1 MKPLYSIC
9 FLVLIALLINKRKS
23 ENQEKVFKCG
33 SQKEKIE
40 PRLVKE
46 STIKRQSHL
55 KRKLNN
61 KNGFR
66 DINIVLDYKNI
77 ESEIDLNSL
86 NQYKNLIIN
95 SMNKAAQ
102 TIKKLIQINSSDC
115 FDFGEDFIDQNG
127 FKYWD
132 KERFGITNKKPNFTT
147 CDFDID
153 LLIFTRFFNETEM
166 ENNNETTY
174 SSEVLYR
181 KTIDKR
187 PIVGAIYLNKDTNLS
202 LKNSDKLLDFIFIHS
217 ITHILGFSSYYHS
230 YFNYSFTSKDI
241 YGNSRK
247 YINSTKVVQFAKKYF
262 NCNYIKGVELED
274 ADSVSG
280 MHWESRILLGEYMN
294 SIYLEEQVISEF
306 TLSFLDDLGYYKI
319 NYYTGGLMGYGKHK
333 GCKFVQE
340 KCIINRD
347 IDPYFEN
354 EFYIS
359 INNQNMDPSC
369 SSGRQSRTYF
379 AFWTKSYIPY
389 YYDYFGINVGGLE
402 QADYC
407 LVPRKLYA
415 EQKDGYYVG
424 NCNFG
429 FGGYGTEIPYKEGSK
444 ETFYKSGE
452 IEEITGEKYSDHSFC
467 YQSSL
472 TKNNET
478 KFNEFSKVVR
488 AVCYETFCSSKSL
501 TIKIHDNYV
510 VCPRAGGNIVV
521 KGFGG
526 FLMCPDYNLICSGTV
541 LCNDLFDCVKKNST
555 AKSDSFSYD
564 YMIKTSQSIEKA
576 LEGNFDNE
584 TNYELSDDGKCIKNC
599 KQCSERKCIECRN
612 NYGLVGNKEN
622 EDELTCVN
630 ISLLGNYYVGN
641 NSIYY
646 KCSNNCLRCY
656 DDMNCYIC
664 ENNYGIVHY
673 NSVHNDSHGSIFK
686 SGFLCKDLNELNIG
700 YYKVNSNHFSWWRI
714 FPTEVYYKCINYCE
728 ICSNDTYCIKC
739 RDQFEYNNII
749 NECYIPNCEKYD
761 LNGTCEKC
769 IENYAFK
776 EEEKNI
782 CTNKNNF
789 IDGTYYTKD
798 GGIRYYSCN
807 GEGENHIKN
816 CYKCDYNED
825 NNLAKLY
832 CKECING
839 FTLIED
845 KEINKCYDKKELNN
859 QYFSLNSTHMKNCSN
874 EINGC
879 LECENKEKCIKCK
892 EGFYSLNNNGKKCA
906 NKNQINPIDEYYFDE
921 NNRAYYFCN
930 TSISNCKKCVNNNT
944 CSLCNDGFCSL
955 NGNKKKCTKISILGN
970 NYYQDPKDPSNY
982 QPCSNID
989 LNCLNC
995 SSFDTCINCIEGYKI
1010 NIEQN
1015 ECMEIIR
1022 TQKKD
1027 SSNSI
1032 SGGIIAVIIGG
1043 GAVVLGSIIMI
1054 IICACRNREKK
1065 MMEKD
1070 PEQTDSSVD
1079 QINNNINCRFQTNNG
1094 NITNIPIECDKTM
1107 NELLFYYLKHI
1118 GKSELFN
1125 NPGITFVFNNNIIDF
1140 NCPKKV
1146 IDYFGNCVQPLIY
1159 VHDDNNVIG
1168 GNLNQDKIKVTF
1180 KTMKGLSK
1188 DIFIEKEKT
1197 VKDLIISFLKE
1208 VKRPDL
1214 FNKSDQIQ
1222 FLFDAKKI
1230 NHNNVENIERF
1241 LASSPTGNFL
1251 VIDLNDQI
1259 NIC

>member
-1 MKPLYSIC
+1 MKTLYSIY
-9 FLVLIALLINKRKS
+9 FFILFVLLIKKIKS

-33 SQKEKIE
+33 SKKEKFE

-46 STIKRQSHL
+46 STIKGQSHL

-77 ESEIDLNSL
+77 ESEIDLNNL

-102 TIKKLIQINSSDC
+102 AMSKLIQINSSDC
-115 FDFGEDFIDQNG
+115 FNFGEDFIDQYG

-166 ENNNETTY
+166 DDNNETTMRSEILY
-174 SSEVLYR
+174 S

-187 PIVGAIYLNKDTNLS
+187 PIVGAIYLTKDINLS
-202 LKNSDKLLDFIFIHS
+202 LKNSDKLMDFIFIHS
-217 ITHILGFSSYYHS
+217 ITHILGFTSFYHS

-247 YINSTKVVQFAKKYF
+247 YINSSKVVQFAKKYF
-262 NCNYIKGVELED
+262 NCNDIKGVELED
-274 ADSVSG
+274 ADSFSG

-294 SIYLEEQVISEF
+294 SMYLEEQVISEF

-340 KCIINRD
+340 NCIINRD

-389 YYDYFGINVGGLE
+389 YYDYFGINVGGL
-402 QADYC
+402 
-407 LVPRKLYA
+407 
-415 EQKDGYYVG
+415 
-424 NCNFG
+424 
-429 FGGYGTEIPYKEGSK
+429 YGSGIPHTDGSK
-444 ETFYKSGE
+444 ENFYKSGE

-472 TKNNET
+472 TKNNEA
-478 KFNEFSKVVR
+478 KFDEFSKVVR

-510 VCPRAGGNIVV
+510 VCPRAGGNIEV

-541 LCNDLFDCVKKNST
+541 LCNDLFDCVNKNST
-555 AKSDSFSYD
+555 EKSDSFYYD
-564 YMIKTSQSIEKA
+564 YTIKTSQNIEKA

-584 TNYELSDDGKCIKNC
+584 TNYELSDDGKCIKYC
-599 KQCSERKCIECRN
+599 KQCSESKCIECRN

-630 ISLLGNYYVGN
+630 KSLLYNYCVGN

-646 KCSNNCLRCY
+646 KCRIPSFFFGPELPLPEMARKFYKGGPLKSIKKPKFLQGSYLGDFRALSVGGSSGPKKRTLSECSNNCLKCY
-656 DDMNCYIC
+656 DDMNCYEC
-664 ENNYGIVHY
+664 EDNYGLVY
-673 NSVHNDSHGSIFK
+673 YSTVHNDSHGSIFK
-686 SGFLCKDLNELNIG
+686 SGLLCKDLNELNIG
-700 YYKVNSNHFSWWRI
+700 YYKVNSKYFWWSTFSI
-714 FPTEVYYKCINYCE
+714 DVYYKCINYCE

-749 NECYIPNCEKYD
+749 NECN
-761 LNGTCEKC
+761 
-769 IENYAFK
+769 
-776 EEEKNI
+776 
-782 CTNKNNF
+782 
-789 IDGTYYTKD
+789 
-798 GGIRYYSCN
+798 
-807 GEGENHIKN
+807 
-816 CYKCDYNED
+816 
-825 NNLAKLY
+825 
-832 CKECING
+832 
-839 FTLIED
+839 
-845 KEINKCYDKKELNN
+845 
-859 QYFSLNSTHMKNCSN
+859 MKNCSK

-892 EGFYSLNNNGKKCA
+892 EGFYSLNNNGKNCT

-944 CSLCNDGFCSL
+944 CSLCNDGFCSV
-955 NGNKKKCTKISILGN
+955 NGNKKKCT
-970 NYYQDPKDPSNY
+970 
-982 QPCSNID
+982 
-989 LNCLNC
+989 
-995 SSFDTCINCIEGYKI
+995 
-1010 NIEQN
+1010 
-1015 ECMEIIR
+1015 
-1022 TQKKD
+1022 
-1027 SSNSI
+1027 
-1032 SGGIIAVIIGG
+1032 
-1043 GAVVLGSIIMI
+1043 
-1054 IICACRNREKK
+1054 
-1065 MMEKD
+1065 
-1070 PEQTDSSVD
+1070 
-1079 QINNNINCRFQTNNG
+1079 
-1094 NITNIPIECDKTM
+1094 TM
-1107 NELLFYYLKHI
+1107 
-1118 GKSELFN
+1118 
-1125 NPGITFVFNNNIIDF
+1125 PGIHT
-1140 NCPKKV
+1140 
-1146 IDYFGNCVQPLIY
+1146 
-1159 VHDDNNVIG
+1159 
-1168 GNLNQDKIKVTF
+1168 
-1180 KTMKGLSK
+1180 SK
-1188 DIFIEKEKT
+1188 F
-1197 VKDLIISFLKE
+1197 
-1208 VKRPDL
+1208 
-1214 FNKSDQIQ
+1214 
-1222 FLFDAKKI
+1222 
-1230 NHNNVENIERF
+1230 
-1241 LASSPTGNFL
+1241 
-1251 VIDLNDQI
+1251 
-1259 NIC
+1259 C